1 MNDWL
6 EFSSQT
12 SWLPPLF
19 GINRVVKERVYP
31 LDLKWSYTIQHYLPF
46 DGPAT
51 TDH

>member
-19 GINRVVKERVYP
+19 GINRLVKERVYP
-31 LDLKWSYTIQHYLPF
+31 SVGFEMVLHYLHTF
-46 DGPAT
+46 DGST
-51 TDH
+51 TADH